1 MLFGTS
7 NIIAAQGPARHMP
20 FLQGQAV
27 NGLHRILIL
36 AADDSSTGETATAIL
51 PSTEVT
57 PEDLTPSAIKEFLE
71 SLLPAVK
78 TLAFNII
85 IALVIYF
92 VGRKIIKIVLNM
104 LDRTL
109 SRTKVDVGISKFL
122 HSVARVAMYAL
133 LAFLII
139 DQLGVNTASIVTVL
153 GTAGLAIGLS
163 LQGSLSNMAGGV
175 LILLMKPFRVGDY
188 IICSYGEGKVS
199 MIGTVYTTIITVD
212 NKVLTIP
219 NGEISD
225 AAVTDVTALPQRRL
239 DITVGIGY
247 EADLRKAKEILSRI
261 YKESPFID
269 QDKEIQVFVDSLGD
283 SAVNLGVQ
291 GWVDTG
297 NYLKAKW
304 AITEQIKLEF
314 DKEGVSIPFPQ
325 MDVHLTGQN

>member
-1 MLFGTS
+1 MSGIQ
-7 NIIAAQGPARHMP
+7 NISAMNIS
-20 FLQGQAV
+20 FYQA
-27 NGLHRILIL
+27 GLRQLKLKMAGGIHSIVVM
-36 AADDSSTGETATAIL
+36 AADGSGDGDTAAAAL

-57 PEDLTPSAIKEFLE
+57 PDDLTPSAIKSFLE
-71 SLLPAVK
+71 SLLPAAK
-78 TLAFNII
+78 TLIFNII

-104 LDRTL
+104 MDHAL
-109 SRTKVDVGISKFL
+109 SRTKVDVGVAKFL
-122 HSVARVAMYAL
+122 HSVSRVAMYAF

-175 LILLMKPFRVGDY
+175 LILLMKPFKVGDY
-188 IICSYGEGKVS
+188 IISSYGEGTVS

-219 NGEISD
+219 NGEISN
-225 AAVTDVTALPQRRL
+225 AAVTDVTAMPQRRL

-247 EADLRKAKEILSRI
+247 EADLKKAKEILSNVFTQNP
-261 YKESPFID
+261 YID
-269 QDKEIQVFVDSLGD
+269 PDREVQIFVDSLGD
-283 SAVNLGVQ
+283 SAVNLGAQ

-297 NYLKAKW
+297 DYLKAKW
-304 AITEQIKLEF
+304 EITEQIKISF
-314 DKEGVSIPFPQ
+314 DEAGISIPFPQ
-325 MDVHLTGQN
+325 MDVHVMH